1 MNAPDTKWL
10 KLRLQSALAN
20 SDEDIDRNIE
30 YTLNR
35 KYTRYQDL
43 FGKESGAVSIV
54 GSGPSLKRTWK
65 KLRDSGTDIVA
76 CNAACQFLLERDVV
90 PKYMFCFDADPL
102 IYEFFTKHPDITY
115 LIASRVPPHTWDLL
129 EGCNVAVWH
138 SGGDTNI
145 EALLQKHGRGI
156 DDGEA
161 AECMVTGGTAAVTRC
176 IHLVQPLGYTEI
188 HLWGADS
195 SFTETDTHIR
205 QSTTLERR
213 IAVMLDKR
221 TFETSPWMARQVED
235 FKILVPPFTS
245 FYRIP
250 ITVHGD
256 GLLPHV
262 ARTMTKPG
270 CSEYEGIPRGLLRV
284 KDGEPLLRRLMREW
298 KWNMQY
304 LVANI

>member
-1 MNAPDTKWL
+1 MNSPDVTWL

-43 FGKESGAVSIV
+43 FGTESGAVSIV
-54 GSGPSLKRTWK
+54 GSGPSLKRNWK
-65 KLRDSGTDIVA
+65 KLRDSGTDIIA
-76 CNAACQFLLERDVV
+76 CNAACQFLLERGVV

-115 LIASRVPPHTWDLL
+115 LIASRVPPPTWDLL
-129 EGCNVAVWH
+129 EGCKVAVWH

-145 EALLQKHGRGI
+145 EALLQKHGRT
-156 DDGEA
+156 DEN
-161 AECMVTGGTAAVTRC
+161 AEPMVTGGTAAVTRC
-176 IHLVQPLGYTEI
+176 MHLVQPLGYTDI
-188 HLWGADS
+188 HVWGADS
-195 SFTETDTHIR
+195 SFIEEDTHIR

-213 IAVMLDKR
+213 INILLDKR
-221 TFETSPWMARQVED
+221 TFETAPWMARQVED
-235 FKILVPPFTS
+235 FKILVPAFTS

-262 ARTMTKPG
+262 ALTMTKPG
-270 CSEYEGIPRGLLRV
+270 CAEYESIPRGLLRV
-284 KDGEPLLRRLMREW
+284 KDGEPWLRRFMREW
-298 KWNMQY
+298 KWNMYY
-304 LVANI
+304 LFSTI